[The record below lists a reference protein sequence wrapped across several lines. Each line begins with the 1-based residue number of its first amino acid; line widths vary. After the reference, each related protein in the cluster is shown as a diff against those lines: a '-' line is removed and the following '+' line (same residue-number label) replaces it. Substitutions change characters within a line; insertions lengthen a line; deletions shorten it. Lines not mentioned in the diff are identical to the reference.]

1 MIPAIWTS
9 ILADMPLHEALAE
22 LHACGWRAFEISSE
36 HLVTLE
42 TDANGDVLIRKALEC
57 RDRLGLSLPQAHGF
71 LGADMAH
78 PDAAQREEHLRR
90 LRRHIGIAAQLGV
103 RCVVVH
109 PGGRRGLTPLEQADV
124 NRLNIAACRG
134 LGDFAGPCGVRIGL
148 ENLMRPGA
156 TTSAE
161 MLALLEAVNH
171 PALGITLDTSHAHRS
186 GLVVADMVRAFGARM
201 IGTHISDNDGSED
214 QHLTPGQGTI
224 DWPAVM
230 QAFGEVRYEGLF
242 NLEIPG
248 ERHRVAAL
256 RELKIRH
263 ACSVAH
269 WLVSLSGN
277 RT

>member
-1 MIPAIWTS
+1 
-9 ILADMPLHEALAE
+9 
-22 LHACGWRAFEISSE
+22 
-36 HLVTLE
+36 
-42 TDANGDVLIRKALEC
+42 
-57 RDRLGLSLPQAHGF
+57 
-71 LGADMAH
+71 
-78 PDAAQREEHLRR
+78 
-90 LRRHIGIAAQLGV
+90 
-103 RCVVVH
+103 
-109 PGGRRGLTPLEQADV
+109 
-124 NRLNIAACRG
+124 
-134 LGDFAGPCGVRIGL
+134 
-148 ENLMRPGA
+148 
-156 TTSAE
+156 
-161 MLALLEAVNH
+161 
-171 PALGITLDTSHAHRS
+171 
-186 GLVVADMVRAFGARM
+186 MVRAFGARM